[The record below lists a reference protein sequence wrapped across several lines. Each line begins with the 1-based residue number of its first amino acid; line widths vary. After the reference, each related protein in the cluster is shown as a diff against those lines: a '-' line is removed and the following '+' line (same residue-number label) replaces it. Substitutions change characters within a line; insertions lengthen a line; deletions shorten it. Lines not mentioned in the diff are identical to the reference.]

1 MTLMKRFALNLYYGV
16 LILGSNEIG
25 PVNSLEMLGCL
36 VFLIISALLNAI
48 LFGQI
53 ADLVGNLSAKSTAIQ
68 EQLDQAN
75 TVMESIE
82 LEDEIQEEIRMFFN
96 KTQSTKEAQVEFS
109 DFLEL
114 ISPSL

>member
-1 MTLMKRFALNLYYGV
+1 MTLMKRFSLNLYYGI

-25 PVNSLEMLGCL
+25 PVNSLEMVGCL
-36 VFLIISALLNAI
+36 IFLIISALLNAI

-53 ADLVGNLSAKSTAIQ
+53 ADLVFNLSAKSTAIQ

-82 LEDEIQEEIRMFFN
+82 L
-96 KTQSTKEAQVEFS
+96 
-109 DFLEL
+109 
-114 ISPSL
+114 